1 MKVLIISNATA
12 RARHRV
18 PAIRKVLPESGALV
32 HSVTRQAGE
41 LAALVGHDRWQPEDL
56 LVVNGGDGSVQHV
69 LTHLLNHCP
78 PTRLPRLACLPG
90 GTTNM
95 TAFDI
100 NAHRSFRRCLGTL
113 GRVAAADPHRCPTAP
128 RPVVRVLP
136 QTDEVGARGEDVARG
151 EEARYGLFFGT
162 GTIVQ
167 GIEYFHQRVRPSG
180 GRHELGAGVAMA
192 RALWGILR
200 GQPPF
205 AEPLRMS
212 VLAAGLLAPGA
223 DAACSN
229 GDAPGWEPLAVRLLL
244 VTALDRLFLGMRP
257 YWSDGAA
264 DGALR
269 ATLVESRAPR
279 LMRSMPR
286 LLRGRPGPAM
296 TPATGYHSGR
306 TDEVRLRFRGSYT
319 LDGELFATGGDTIA
333 VQASVPVRFVPL

>member
-18 PAIRKVLPESGALV
+18 PAIRQALPESGALV
-32 HSVTRQAGE
+32 HSVTRQADE

-78 PTRLPRLACLPG
+78 PSRLPRLACLPG

-100 NAHRSFRRCLGTL
+100 NDHRSFRRCLETL
-113 GRVAAADPHRCPTAP
+113 GQVAAAAPDRCPSAP
-128 RPVVRVLP
+128 RPVVRVHP
-136 QTDEVGARGEDVARG
+136 RIGT
-151 EEARYGLFFGT
+151 EADCRYGLFFGT

-180 GRHELGAGVAMA
+180 GRHELGAGVAML

-205 AEPLRMS
+205 AEPLPVAMR
-212 VLAAGLLAPGA
+212 APGLLTPALEPA
-223 DAACSN
+223 CRSDDALQ
-229 GDAPGWEPLAVRLLL
+229 PLAVRLLL
-244 VTALDRLFLGMRP
+244 VTALDRLLLGIRP
-257 YWSDGAA
+257 YWGADTA
-264 DGALR
+264 VGSLR

-286 LLRGRPGPAM
+286 LLRGRPGPGM
-296 TPATGYHSGR
+296 TPASGYHSGR
-306 TDEVRLRFRGSYT
+306 VGAVQLRFRGSYT
-319 LDGELFATGGDTIA
+319 LDGELFANGGDTIA
-333 VQASVPVRFVPL
+333 VQPSVPVRFVPL

>member
-1 MKVLIISNATA
+1 MRVLIISNATA

-18 PAIRKVLPESGALV
+18 PAIREVLPESGALV
-32 HSVTRQAGE
+32 HSITREAGE
-41 LAALVGHDRWQPEDL
+41 LSGLVGHDRWQPEDL

-78 PTRLPRLACLPG
+78 PQQLPRLACLPG

-100 NAHRSFRRCLGTL
+100 NIHRSFRRCLETL
-113 GRVAAADPHRCPTAP
+113 GRVTAAEPGRCPTAP

-136 QTDEVGARGEDVARG
+136 RTGVAAG
-151 EEARYGLFFGT
+151 ARYGLFFGT

-167 GIEYFHQRVRPSG
+167 GIEYFQQRVRPSG
-180 GRHELGAGVAMA
+180 GRHELGAGVAMV

-205 AEPLRMS
+205 AEPLP
-212 VLAAGLLAPGA
+212 VEVHAPGLLTPGVS
-223 DAACSN
+223 CSGN
-229 GDAPGWEPLAVRLLL
+229 DAPAWQPLAVRLLL
-244 VTALDRLFLGMRP
+244 MTSLDRLLLGMRP

-264 DGALR
+264 GGALR

-286 LLRGRPGPAM
+286 LLRGRPSPSM
-296 TPATGYHSGR
+296 TPAFGYHSGR
-306 TDEVRLRFRGSYT
+306 ADQVQLRFRGSYT
-319 LDGELFATGGDTIA
+319 LDGELFVNGGDTIA